1 VKAASLRFHPAAV
14 DEAEAALSWYAER
27 STQAASRFLA
37 DLERVLGEISEAPE
51 RWPQFDGPARRMLLR
66 HFPYAV
72 IYRVAGD
79 RVEVLAVAHG
89 RRRPGY
95 WKKRGR

>member
-1 VKAASLRFHPAAV
+1 VKPLRLRFHPAAV
-14 DEAEAALSWYAER
+14 DEAEAALAWYAER
-27 STQAASRFLA
+27 SAQAASRFLA
-37 DLERVLGEISEAPE
+37 ELERVFGEVSKAPE
-51 RWPQFDGPARRMLLR
+51 QWPQFEGPARRMLLR

-79 RVEVLAVAHG
+79 AVEVLAVAHG
-89 RRRPGY
+89 RRRPAY